1 LGVFRC
7 FSCARSLLLKIEN
20 LRLTDPYYFPPTP
33 PTHTDDLI
41 AAHESYQRDIL
52 SAALLDKPTIEI
64 RRQLHVIFDRL
75 LRFCDT
81 QKRVLDT
88 ALELSHEK
96 SVREQQIYE
105 KSRAGR
111 WGLEAGDFDDE
122 TSKEDLS
129 SRARALS
136 DQVEVSYNI
145 MHRDFRADM
154 IRLSSLLQQS
164 QNNQGSSRSHRNL
177 RFLAVRMDF
186 NNFYGNLAE
195 DEREEKE
202 RISRQEDMRRREEQ
216 SEARRDGEE
225 DDEEEGLSVVTGLD
239 ASRVMGSALRAS
251 QLRAAATPD
260 PTNKRA
266 WGEGPPPSGASSWAG
281 SPLVPFDDDGA
292 GDC

>member
-1 LGVFRC
+1 MR
-7 FSCARSLLLKIEN
+7 
-20 LRLTDPYYFPPTP
+20 TFPFAFPVP
-33 PTHTDDLI
+33 NCSADDLI
-41 AAHESYQRDIL
+41 TAHESYQRDIL

-64 RRQLHVIFDRL
+64 RRQLHIIFDRL
-75 LRFCDT
+75 LRFCDS

-96 SVREQQIYE
+96 SLREQQIYE

-111 WGLEAGDFDDE
+111 WGLEAGEFDDE

-136 DQVEVSYNI
+136 DQVEVSYAV

-186 NNFYGNLAE
+186 NNFYGNIAE
-195 DEREEKE
+195 NEREQQE
-202 RISRQEDMRRREEQ
+202 RISRHEDMRQQEDQ
-216 SEARRDGEE
+216 SEVG
-225 DDEEEGLSVVTGLD
+225 EGLSVLTGLD

-251 QLRAAATPD
+251 HLGTAATPD
-260 PTNKRA
+260 PTSKRM

-281 SPLVPFDDDGA
+281 SPLVPFDDDGL
-292 GDC
+292 DD